1 MAQSDRYAKFVRVCL
16 ASTCAALAWG
26 CGWALA
32 SPPAF
37 TNQTAGSGLASTHQA
52 TYSHG
57 FPAGGTVGDFNRDGW
72 QDVFHAVGGGQPDRL
87 FMNNGDGTFT
97 NRATEWGIAAN
108 VQSTGGAVGDFDRD
122 GWPDLFVSAYGQN
135 RLYRN
140 MGGTAFVNVAVAAGV
155 AASAPFGGAFGDY
168 DLDGDLDLA
177 VVSWDS
183 APANRLYRNNG
194 DGTFADVTATSGVGA
209 AVSGIT
215 GFTVR
220 FCDMNDDLY
229 PEILW
234 VGDFG
239 TTRFLRNNGNGT
251 FTNIAAAAGVAFDG
265 TEMGHAVADFDRDG
279 DFDWYV
285 TTINTNNL
293 YRNNGNFQFTQIAE
307 AAGVAFTGWG
317 WGAVAV
323 DFNHDA
329 RVDLAATSQGSGQYL
344 FTNNTNFPGGA
355 LQFTSANAGFQSG
368 VSGRGL
374 ANFDYDN
381 DGDQDLLVFPHTGA
395 LQLFRNDLVSADD
408 THWVRI
414 FLDTAQDADLAP
426 HGVGAVLWVTA
437 GGITQLGRLDAG
449 SNYQSQSELAVH
461 FGLGTATVIDSITV
475 VWPNGE
481 VTTLVNVP
489 ADQVLTIASTPV
501 LPVTL
506 VRGDANDDGSVN
518 LADAI
523 RLLDYVFGG
532 QLVDCVQSLDS
543 NGDLSVNVADVV
555 FLLGH
560 LFSGAGPLPQ
570 PFPDCGSPDPAG
582 PACTAFASCP

>member
-1 MAQSDRYAKFVRVCL
+1 MIHESRLVRGVRSGLVGLLILTGWSGGL
-16 ASTCAALAWG
+16 AS
-26 CGWALA
+26 A

-37 TNQTAGSGLASTHQA
+37 SNQTASAGLASNHQP
-52 TYSHG
+52 TYSHS

-72 QDVFHAVGGGQPDRL
+72 QDVYHAVGGGQPDRL
-87 FMNNGDGTFT
+87 FINNGDGTFT
-97 NRATEWGIAAN
+97 NRATEWGVAVGI
-108 VQSTGGAVGDFDRD
+108 QSTGAAVADFDND
-122 GWPDLFVSAYGQN
+122 GWADLFVSAYGQN
-135 RLYRN
+135 RLYKN
-140 MGGTAFVNVAVAAGV
+140 MNGTSFVNVAVAAGV

-177 VVSWDS
+177 VVSWDT

-194 DGTFADVTATSGVGA
+194 DGTFTDVTVASGVGV
-209 AVSGIT
+209 AVAGIT

-239 TTRFLRNNGNGT
+239 TTRFLRNNANGT
-251 FTNIAAAAGVAFDG
+251 FTNIAVSAGVAFDG
-265 TEMGHAVADFDRDG
+265 TEMGHTVADFDRDG

-293 YRNNGNFQFTQIAE
+293 YRNNGNYQFNQIAE
-307 AAGVAFTGWG
+307 SAGVAFTGWG

-323 DFNHDA
+323 DFNNDA
-329 RVDLAATSQGSGQYL
+329 RVDIAATSQGSGQYL

-381 DGDQDLLVFPHTGA
+381 DGDQDLLVFPYTGS
-395 LQLFRNDLVSADD
+395 LQLFRNDLVTAAD
-408 THWVRI
+408 THWIRI
-414 FLDTAQDADLAP
+414 FLDTQNDADLAP
-426 HGVGAVLWVTA
+426 HGVGAVIWVNA
-437 GGITQLGRLDAG
+437 GGVTQMGRLDAG

-461 FGLGTATVIDSITV
+461 FGLEDATSIDSVTV
-475 VWPNGE
+475 VWPNGD
-481 VTTLVNVP
+481 VTTIPNLAV
-489 ADQVLTIASTPV
+489 DQVLTISSTPI
-501 LPVTL
+501 LPVQL
-506 VRGDANDDGSVN
+506 VRGDSNDDGAVN

-523 RLLDYVFGG
+523 RMLDFVFGG
-532 QLVDCVQSLDS
+532 QLVDCVQALDA
-543 NGDLSVNVADVV
+543 NADASVNVADVV
-555 FLLGH
+555 FFLGH
-560 LFSGAGPLPQ
+560 LFSGSGPLPA
-570 PFPDCGSPDPAG
+570 PFPDCGPPDAAG
-582 PACTAFASCP
+582 PSCAAFVSCP